1 VAVRH
6 ALRIIRRVWHHLR
19 EVAAPSHRLDP
30 DQAGKLMQGAA
41 LRLIRHHQ
49 VGDVFAVGNVIF
61 VRWPR
66 YESAKYAPA
75 PAFVC
80 FLTYGL
86 SGQ

>member
-1 VAVRH
+1 M
-6 ALRIIRRVWHHLR
+6 HHLR

-61 VRWPR
+61 VRWAALDTS
-66 YESAKYAPA
+66 SAKYAPA

-80 FLTYGL
+80 F
-86 SGQ
+86 